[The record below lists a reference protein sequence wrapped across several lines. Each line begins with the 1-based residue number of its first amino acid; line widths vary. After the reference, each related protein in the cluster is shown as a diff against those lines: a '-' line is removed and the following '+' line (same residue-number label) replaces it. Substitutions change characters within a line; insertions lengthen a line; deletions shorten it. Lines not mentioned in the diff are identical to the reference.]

1 MKRILALL
9 LGIVLL
15 MATVPALADE
25 ETDDLNEIARKVEE
39 EYLLPLSEGEGAK
52 TEVLEVCLEM
62 LKDAKGGPKKK
73 PLELYCQVLLAIEKG
88 DFDDANYTMFVLSQ
102 GSMKKTFNQEFIEKS
117 GGESITS
124 LLTIEELALYLQGRE
139 AEQNNE
145 RDAALAAYDQCNNR
159 ADAYY
164 RIKKIED
171 EQYDDAIEMKRQG
184 KYDSAK
190 EILKKLAERQ
200 YPWAIED
207 LKDWATP
214 TPKPTAKS
222 NASANATPKP
232 TATPKPPQKGT
243 AKPTTASKASV
254 SISLQLNHAGI
265 NSVDLSWTCGTSGV
279 TYEVQRKGGSS
290 NSWTTLA
297 TTSSKSYTDNS
308 TKAGTKYTYRIVA
321 QSASG
326 TSNEISVT
334 TLQNSTPTPKPVTP
348 KPVTPKPVT
357 QPPKTWGSWSSWS
370 TNPVSAS
377 STRQVETKV
386 ETEYYSVTVYHYSR
400 WKYYNTGYNMWY
412 YSYAQYTGSNYKSG
426 SGEWQYKTTYEP
438 LSTNGSADG
447 HTRYVDYWWNQ
458 TTGTEQKSR
467 QVTYYR
473 YRDYK

>member
-1 MKRILALL
+1 MKRLIALL

-15 MATVPALADE
+15 LTAVPALADE

-279 TYEVQRKGGSS
+279 TYEVQRKDGSS
-290 NSWTTLA
+290 SSWTTLA
-297 TTSSKSYTDNS
+297 TISSKSYTDNS
-308 TKAGTKYTYRIVA
+308 AQAGTKYTYRIVA
-321 QSASG
+321 KSAIG
-326 TSNEISVT
+326 TSNEVSVT
-334 TLQNSTPTPKPVTP
+334 TLQNSTPTPKP
-348 KPVTPKPVT
+348 
-357 QPPKTWGSWSSWS
+357 KTWGSWSSWS
-370 TNPVSAS
+370 TSPVSAS

-386 ETEYYSVTVYHYSR
+386 ETQYNSVPVYNYSR
-400 WKYYNTGYNMWY
+400 WYYYNTSWGQWTH
-412 YSYAQYTGSNYKSG
+412 SYTQYTGSNYKSG
-426 SGEWQYKTTYEP
+426 SGEWQYKTTSQP
-438 LSTNGSADG
+438 LAKVNKIDGRQQYNGG
-447 HTRYVDYWWNQ
+447 WWNESISYKQ
-458 TTGTEQKSR
+458 ESY

-473 YRDYK
+473 YRDLK